1 MEKLIIRL
9 KELRANKKI
18 SQKDLGTIVNATQ
31 SVVANWEN
39 NRSLP
44 SIYDLIELA
53 DFYQVSID
61 YLLGREDEFG
71 HVNIVI
77 SPDMALTK
85 DEHNLLVQYKNLS
98 DIDKKRLLQIADTFV
113 EKQ

>member
-1 MEKLIIRL
+1 MITLSIKL
-9 KELRANKKI
+9 KELREEKKLKQTELCEELHIAYGSYNK
-18 SQKDLGTIVNATQ
+18 
-31 SVVANWEN
+31 WEYGAA
-39 NRSLP
+39 RP
-44 SIYDLIELA
+44 SYEDLIMFA
-53 DFYQVSID
+53 NYYKVSID